1 MATLVATKILP
12 ENKLPKETNGD
23 SHSQFS
29 LLREYRFRPFFLTQF
44 FGAFNDNVFKNALF
58 ILIAF
63 QSSYSGSTDSTSIIN
78 LAAIL
83 FITPYLLFSALAGQ
97 IADRYEKSS
106 LIKRIKL
113 VEIFIMIIATCG
125 FYFQNI
131 PLLLFALFLMG
142 TQSSLFG
149 PIKYSIIPQ
158 HLNKNE
164 LVGGNALVETATF
177 GAILLGTML
186 GGILIGLDAGATLL
200 IPCSIL
206 TLAILGYIS
215 SLQIPLAP
223 AVDPNLKFK
232 WNAISE
238 TFSNLNALRENRTV
252 FNSVLGVSW
261 FWFLGSTYITQLPNF
276 TALTLSANEQVV
288 TFFLALFCIGI
299 GIGSLTC
306 ERLSNRTIELGL
318 VPIGSIGLTIFGADL
333 YFSATT
339 HTATELIGFKEFIT
353 NQSNFRLVLDIFLL
367 GVFGGIYIVPLYA
380 LIQARSNPK
389 RRSRIIAG
397 NNILNAIF
405 IIAAGIYAI
414 VLTKAGLTIPQLFLI
429 AAVLNA
435 VIAVYIYTLIP
446 EFFMRFVVWILV
458 HLVYRVK
465 TVNLDAIPE
474 EGAAIVVCNHVSLMD
489 ALIIGGIVRRP
500 IRFVMYHKI
509 FNIPFLRFIFKTA
522 SAIPIAPNKENPEL
536 LEQAYKQISNE
547 LKMGNVVGIFPE
559 GKLTLDGKVS
569 VFKPGIE
576 RILKESPVPVVPLAL
591 EGMWGSYFSHRYGKP
606 LSGIPRRI
614 FAKIKITAGTMMP
627 ANIASATNLQIKVI
641 QLLKQD
647 LP

>member
-1 MATLVATKILP
+1 MSETKLQ
-12 ENKLPKETNGD
+12 ETSED
-23 SHSQFS
+23 HTHSQFN
-29 LLREYRFRPFFLTQF
+29 LLRENRFRPFFLTQF

-83 FITPYLLFSALAGQ
+83 FITPYLLFSAIAGQ
-97 IADRYEKSS
+97 IADRFEKSL

-113 VEIFIMIIATCG
+113 IEIFIMLIASCG

-158 HLNKNE
+158 HLKKNE

-186 GGILIGLDAGATLL
+186 GGILIGLEAGAKLL

-206 TLAILGYIS
+206 TLATLGYIN
-215 SLQIPLAP
+215 SLKIPLAH
-223 AVDPNLKFK
+223 AVDPNLKLKF
-232 WNAISE
+232 NAISE

-276 TALTLSANEQVV
+276 TALSLSANEQVV

-333 YFSATT
+333 YFSTPVHA
-339 HTATELIGFKEFIT
+339 ASDLIGFKEFIIDR
-353 NQSNFRLVLDIFLL
+353 SNWRLVLDIFLL

-397 NNILNAIF
+397 NNILNALF

-414 VLTKAGLTIPQLFLI
+414 ILTKAGLSIPELFLI
-429 AAVLNA
+429 AAILNA
-435 VIAVYIYTLIP
+435 VIAIYIYTLIP

-465 TVNLDAIPE
+465 SVSLDNIPQ
-474 EGAAIVVCNHVSLMD
+474 EGAAVVVCNHVSLMD

-522 SAIPIAPNKENPEL
+522 HAIPIAPKKEDPVL
-536 LEQAYKQISNE
+536 LEQAYTQIAKE
-547 LKMGNVVGIFPE
+547 LEMGNVVGIFPE
-559 GKLTLDGKVS
+559 GKLTLDGKIDI
-569 VFKPGIE
+569 FKPGIE
-576 RILKESPVPVVPLAL
+576 RILKETPVPVVPLAL
-591 EGMWGSYFSHRYGKP
+591 EGMWGSFFSNRYGKP

-614 FAKIKITAGTMMP
+614 FAKIKITAGKLVP
-627 ANIASATNLQIKVI
+627 ANEANAVSLQNKIA
-641 QLLKQD
+641 QLLK
-647 LP
+647 